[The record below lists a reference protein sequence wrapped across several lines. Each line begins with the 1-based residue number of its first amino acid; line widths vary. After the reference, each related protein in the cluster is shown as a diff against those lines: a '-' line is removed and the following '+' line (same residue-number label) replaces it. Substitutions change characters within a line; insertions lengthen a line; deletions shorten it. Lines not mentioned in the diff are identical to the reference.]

1 MTFAKPFRWTKRHKL
16 IREALN
22 SDMTKDDILQLVRKG
37 HENTDARTSERAMEL
52 ADWSMAI
59 DGVQKRLEQ

>member
-1 MTFAKPFRWTKRHKL
+1 MKQTIAKPFRWTKQHKI

-22 SDMTKDDILQLVRKG
+22 SDMTKDDIMQLVHKG
-37 HENTDARTSERAMEL
+37 NIDARASEAAMAA

-59 DGVQKRLEQ
+59 DRVKERLAQ